1 MVLENWTCRTD
12 RLWAGSRR
20 SLGVFIPLYRFCVVK
35 NGQIDST
42 SHSGSTTLPKPFGFR
57 RQELLGDLVESA
69 DYKKRTAVAK
79 TTIIRNLEQ
88 MKAMTAEM
96 DVTGS
101 VLSKLVHHKG
111 QDNLSQK
118 SVRISA

>member
-1 MVLENWTCRTD
+1 M
-12 RLWAGSRR
+12 
-20 SLGVFIPLYRFCVVK
+20 
-35 NGQIDST
+35 
-42 SHSGSTTLPKPFGFR
+42 
-57 RQELLGDLVESA
+57 GDLVESA